1 MVRLFWSAVTV
12 TPALLSV
19 IFLPAMTALANTQ
32 IDSEVQVDSRVDD
45 DIAEARTTNSLL
57 KQELDHQLVDDGNF
71 GENIDLAQSLPES
84 QNSMAEVP
92 ALAAEITP
100 DTNRVLD
107 QIGQYSEPEQASPNY
122 SNAELRLANSLL
134 NQVSSYSNLDD
145 SGNPLAQITSITQLS
160 DVQPTDWAY
169 QALQSLV
176 ERYGCIVG
184 YPDSTFRGQRALT
197 RFEFAAGV
205 NACLDRISELLAAS
219 TADLATKEDLATLQR
234 LQEEFAAELAA
245 LRGRVDTL
253 EARTA
258 ELEANQFS
266 TTTKLA
272 GDGYFTV
279 SDVFGD
285 DVDESNNTVFQY
297 RSRLIFTTSFSGE
310 DQLGAILQ
318 AGNYERFTQ
327 PGNEVRLAGEASTDG
342 DIVLDTLNYVF
353 PIGDRVLV
361 ALFGNAAGLDSLGFG
376 VITPFDIGAARG
388 AVSRFGQRPPI
399 YRVANVSTGAAV
411 NLFLTDEISFQ
422 LAYAGGDAG
431 SPNPGNGLFNGNY
444 GLLGQLKAR
453 DLFDILDLSLTYV
466 NSYTGISTTSSGAI
480 NAGIQTGTGSLLA
493 AVDADRPVVA
503 NSYGVAANL
512 KFDGFQIGGWAGF
525 SAIRALELGDAD
537 VWNYGLTLA
546 FPDLAGKGNLGGI
559 VVGIQP
565 RLTGST
571 ISLGEVLG
579 RRRDPDTGL
588 HVEAFYRIA
597 LNDNIDIT
605 PAIVWLTAPN
615 HDVDN
620 ADIFFGAVRTT
631 FRF

>member
-1 MVRLFWSAVTV
+1 MLKLFWSTVTV
-12 TPALLSV
+12 TPMLFGIIILS
-19 IFLPAMTALANTQ
+19 AMAAFAST
-32 IDSEVQVDSRVDD
+32 QVDSRVN
-45 DIAEARTTNSLL
+45 EVRTETTTRNLPL
-57 KQELDHQLVDDGNF
+57 KQELERQLVNDSDFAGKT
-71 GENIDLAQSLPES
+71 DLAQPLPES
-84 QNSMAEVP
+84 QNSAVEGP
-92 ALAAEITP
+92 GLAAEITP
-100 DTNRVLD
+100 DTHAVLA
-107 QIGQYSEPEQASPNY
+107 QIGQYSEPEQSSTNRF
-122 SNAELRLANSLL
+122 SAEPRLANPLL
-134 NQVSSYSNLDD
+134 NQASRYSNLGD
-145 SGNPLAQITSITQLS
+145 SSNPLAQFTPITQLS

-205 NACLDRISELLAAS
+205 NACLDRISALLAAS

-234 LQEEFAAELAA
+234 LQEKFAAELAA

-266 TTTKLA
+266 ITTKLA
-272 GDGYFTV
+272 GNGYFTV

-285 DVDESNNTVFQY
+285 DVGEGNNTVFQY
-297 RSRLIFTTSFSGE
+297 RSRLIFTTSFFGE
-310 DQLGAILQ
+310 DQLGVILQ
-318 AGNYERFTQ
+318 AGNYERFSQ

-342 DIVLDTLNYVF
+342 NIVLDTLNYIF
-353 PIGDRVLV
+353 PIGDRALV

-376 VITPFDIGAARG
+376 VITPFDIVAARG
-388 AVSRFGQRPPI
+388 AISRFGQWPPI
-399 YRVANVSTGAAV
+399 YRVANVSTGAVV
-411 NLFLTDEISFQ
+411 NLFLTEEISFQ
-422 LAYAGGDAG
+422 VAYAGGEAG
-431 SPNPGNGLFNGNY
+431 NPNPGSGIFNGNY

-453 DLFDILDLSLTYV
+453 DLFDMLDLSLTYV
-466 NSYTGISTTSSGAI
+466 NFYTGISTTSSGAI

-503 NSYGVAANL
+503 NSCGVAANL
-512 KFDGFQIGGWAGF
+512 KFEGFQIGGWAGF

-546 FPDLAGKGNLGGI
+546 FPDLAGQGNLGGI
-559 VVGIQP
+559 VVGMQP

-588 HVEAFYRIA
+588 HIEAFYRVA

-605 PAIVWLTAPN
+605 PAIV
-615 HDVDN
+615 
-620 ADIFFGAVRTT
+620 
-631 FRF
+631 

>member
-1 MVRLFWSAVTV
+1 MLKLFWSTVTV
-12 TPALLSV
+12 TPMLFGIIILS
-19 IFLPAMTALANTQ
+19 AMAAFAST
-32 IDSEVQVDSRVDD
+32 QVDSRVN
-45 DIAEARTTNSLL
+45 EVRTETTTRNLPL
-57 KQELDHQLVDDGNF
+57 KQELERQLVNDSDFAGKT
-71 GENIDLAQSLPES
+71 DLAQPLPES
-84 QNSMAEVP
+84 QNSAVEGP
-92 ALAAEITP
+92 GLAAEITP
-100 DTNRVLD
+100 DTHAVLA
-107 QIGQYSEPEQASPNY
+107 QIGQYSEPEQSSTNRF
-122 SNAELRLANSLL
+122 SAEPRLANPLL
-134 NQVSSYSNLDD
+134 NQASRYSNLGD
-145 SGNPLAQITSITQLS
+145 SSNPLAQFTPITQLS

-205 NACLDRISELLAAS
+205 NACLDRISALLAAS

-234 LQEEFAAELAA
+234 LQEKFAAELAA

-266 TTTKLA
+266 ITTKLA
-272 GDGYFTV
+272 GNGYFTV

-285 DVDESNNTVFQY
+285 DVGEGNNTVFQY
-297 RSRLIFTTSFSGE
+297 RSRLIFTTSFFGE
-310 DQLGAILQ
+310 DQLGVILQ
-318 AGNYERFTQ
+318 AGNYERFSQ

-342 DIVLDTLNYVF
+342 NIVLDTLNYIF
-353 PIGDRVLV
+353 PIGDRALV

-388 AVSRFGQRPPI
+388 AISRFGQWPPI
-399 YRVANVSTGAAV
+399 YRVANVSTGAVV
-411 NLFLTDEISFQ
+411 NLFLTEEISFQ
-422 LAYAGGDAG
+422 VAYAGGEAG
-431 SPNPGNGLFNGNY
+431 NPNPGSGIFNGNY

-453 DLFDILDLSLTYV
+453 DLFDMLDLSLTYV
-466 NSYTGISTTSSGAI
+466 NFYTGISTTSSGAI

-503 NSYGVAANL
+503 NSCGVAANL
-512 KFDGFQIGGWAGF
+512 KFEGFQIGGWAGF

-546 FPDLAGKGNLGGI
+546 FPDLAGQGNLGGI
-559 VVGIQP
+559 VVGMQP

-588 HVEAFYRIA
+588 HIEAFYRVA

-605 PAIVWLTAPN
+605 PAIV
-615 HDVDN
+615 
-620 ADIFFGAVRTT
+620 
-631 FRF
+631 